1 MCSKET
7 VYCSK
12 CATIVDYDTKV
23 YEIYRVNQNE
33 IISPLIATGHV
44 AATPRGMWLF
54 ISSLVLG
61 VPQCSSVST
70 SLGMITSSDLRYT
83 TLTVTIHTKNKV

>member
-12 CATIVDYDTKV
+12 YATIVDYDTKV

-44 AATPRGMWLF
+44 AATPRGM
-54 ISSLVLG
+54 
-61 VPQCSSVST
+61 
-70 SLGMITSSDLRYT
+70 
-83 TLTVTIHTKNKV
+83 